1 MMMIKPKFWDKKI
14 GLISILLLPFSL
26 IVLFLI
32 FLKRNFTKNNSFKI
46 PVICIGNIYIGGTG
60 KTPMS
65 IFLSKELVRFGK
77 KPVIIR
83 KFYKKHADEHGL
95 TKNSFK
101 SLILNSKR
109 TAGIKEAI
117 KSGYDVAV
125 LDDGYQDYSI
135 KKNLNIICFNQNQL
149 IGNGLVL
156 PAGPLRESL
165 DSLTNAHIIVING
178 QRDKNFEDKILKVNS
193 DLKIFYSKYK
203 AENLNEF
210 KDKKLFALAGIGNPE
225 NFFQLIENNNL
236 MLEKKII
243 FPDHYKFS
251 KREIQNIIFEADKN
265 GCEIIMTEKDYFKI
279 KNFNLKNIN
288 YLKVS
293 LVIEEQ
299 ENLLSMIKEII

>member
-1 MMMIKPKFWDKKI
+1 MMMIKPKFWDKEI

-32 FLKRNFTKNNSFKI
+32 SLKRNFTKNNTFNI
-46 PVICIGNIYIGGTG
+46 PVICVGNIYVGGTG

-65 IFLSKELVRFGK
+65 IFLSKELVRLGK
-77 KPVIIR
+77 KTVIIR
-83 KFYKKHADEHGL
+83 KFYKEHIDEHNL
-95 TKNSFK
+95 IKNSFE

-109 TAGIKEAI
+109 PAGIREAI

-125 LDDGYQDYSI
+125 LDDGFQDYSI
-135 KKNLNIICFNQNQL
+135 KKNLNIVCFNQNQL

-165 DSLTNAHIIVING
+165 DSLTNADIIIVNG
-178 QRDKNFEDKILKVNS
+178 QRDKNFEERILKINS
-193 DLKIFYSKYK
+193 DLKIFYSRYK

-210 KDKKLFALAGIGNPE
+210 KDKRLFALAGIGNPE

-236 MLEKKII
+236 IIEKKFI

-251 KREIQNIIFEADKN
+251 KSEIQNIISEAERCS
-265 GCEIIMTEKDYFKI
+265 CEIIMTEKDYFKI
-279 KNFNLKNIN
+279 KDFNLKNIN

-293 LVIEEQ
+293 LVLDEQ
-299 ENLLSMIKEII
+299 ENLFSMVKEII

>member
-14 GLISILLLPFSL
+14 GIISILLLPFSL

-32 FLKRNFTKNNSFKI
+32 FLKKNLTKNNTFKI
-46 PVICIGNIYIGGTG
+46 PVICVGNIYIGGTG

-65 IFLSKELVRFGK
+65 IFLSKELVRLGK

-83 KFYKKHADEHGL
+83 KFYKYHVDEHDL
-95 TKNSFK
+95 IKKSFK

-109 TAGIKEAI
+109 TAGIREAI

-125 LDDGYQDYSI
+125 LDDGFQDYSI

-149 IGNGLVL
+149 IGNGLIL

-165 DSLTNAHIIVING
+165 DSLTNADIIVING
-178 QRDKNFEDKILKVNS
+178 QRNKKFEEKILKINC
-193 DLKIFYSKYK
+193 DLKIFYSRYK
-203 AENLNEF
+203 TENLEKF
-210 KDKKLFALAGIGNPE
+210 KDKRLFAIAGIGNPE

-236 MLEKKII
+236 TIEKKFV

-251 KREIQNIIFEADKN
+251 KSEIQNIISEAETF
-265 GCEIIMTEKDYFKI
+265 GCEIVMTEKDYYKI
-279 KNFNLKNIN
+279 KNFNFKNIN

-299 ENLLSMIKEII
+299 DNLSSMLKEII